1 MAYPFSEEEKRLIL
15 AEVIKTSNLDL
26 GHLVDFLK
34 LHKTEPNWLKMQ
46 LPPGRTMEQCI
57 QVTEQMFQGPMRI
70 PDLKRKPV
78 GDLLDKPSKRLAVA
92 SPMEPPAQLPPLA
105 SASQGPS
112 AYANPMSVRSL
123 LPAPTQLQQTPLP
136 NIQPRQMNAGPES
149 GTASNGYSSPNQP
162 PAAPPPPRKRGRPS
176 RADKARQLRAMLP
189 QHFTPLAPAPAPR
202 NSAGE
207 SPSTPAESSAY
218 SLSPGPA
225 SETTGEP
232 PKKKRGRPRST
243 DKGVLELPGTYTYRG
258 DQPRTLSGRS
268 MPSETPR
275 GRSDELRQDPYPE
288 REQLPESEKER
299 AIPHIGHLTQEG
311 LAR

>member
-112 AYANPMSVRSL
+112 AYANPMSHL
-123 LPAPTQLQQTPLP
+123 HLAIQL
-136 NIQPRQMNAGPES
+136 G
-149 GTASNGYSSPNQP
+149 
-162 PAAPPPPRKRGRPS
+162 KV
-176 RADKARQLRAMLP
+176 
-189 QHFTPLAPAPAPR
+189 PAPR
-202 NSAGE
+202 QRAQPTVYHQALPRRQLASHQGRNAGDLGQRKRAYQSYRALIPIESTNLGHCQIHTQSA
-207 SPSTPAESSAY
+207 SNFQNRRKN
-218 SLSPGPA
+218 
-225 SETTGEP
+225 EP
-232 PKKKRGRPRST
+232 
-243 DKGVLELPGTYTYRG
+243 Y
-258 DQPRTLSGRS
+258 
-268 MPSETPR
+268 
-275 GRSDELRQDPYPE
+275 
-288 REQLPESEKER
+288 
-299 AIPHIGHLTQEG
+299 HILGI
-311 LAR
+311 

>member
-112 AYANPMSVRSL
+112 AYANPMSHPGRELSL
-123 LPAPTQLQQTPLP
+123 QFITRPNLGDNWRAPKEET
-136 NIQPRQMNAGPES
+136 
-149 GTASNGYSSPNQP
+149 
-162 PAAPPPPRKRGRPS
+162 
-176 RADKARQLRAMLP
+176 RA
-189 QHFTPLAPAPAPR
+189 T
-202 NSAGE
+202 
-207 SPSTPAESSAY
+207 
-218 SLSPGPA
+218 
-225 SETTGEP
+225 
-232 PKKKRGRPRST
+232 
-243 DKGVLELPGTYTYRG
+243 
-258 DQPRTLSGRS
+258 
-268 MPSETPR
+268 
-275 GRSDELRQDPYPE
+275 
-288 REQLPESEKER
+288 
-299 AIPHIGHLTQEG
+299 
-311 LAR
+311 

>member
-112 AYANPMSVRSL
+112 AYANPMSA
-123 LPAPTQLQQTPLP
+123 LPRRQLASHQG
-136 NIQPRQMNAGPES
+136 RNAGDLGQRKRAYQSYRALIPIES
-149 GTASNGYSSPNQP
+149 TNLGHCQIHTQSASNFQNR
-162 PAAPPPPRKRGRPS
+162 RK
-176 RADKARQLRAMLP
+176 
-189 QHFTPLAPAPAPR
+189 
-202 NSAGE
+202 N
-207 SPSTPAESSAY
+207 
-218 SLSPGPA
+218 
-225 SETTGEP
+225 EP
-232 PKKKRGRPRST
+232 
-243 DKGVLELPGTYTYRG
+243 Y
-258 DQPRTLSGRS
+258 
-268 MPSETPR
+268 
-275 GRSDELRQDPYPE
+275 
-288 REQLPESEKER
+288 
-299 AIPHIGHLTQEG
+299 HILGI
-311 LAR
+311 

>member
-149 GTASNGYSSPNQP
+149 GTASNGYPSPNQP
-162 PAAPPPPRKRGRPS
+162 PAAPPPPR
-176 RADKARQLRAMLP
+176 
-189 QHFTPLAPAPAPR
+189 
-202 NSAGE
+202 
-207 SPSTPAESSAY
+207 
-218 SLSPGPA
+218 PA

-232 PKKKRGRPRST
+232 PRKKRGRPRST
-243 DKGVLELPGTYTYRG
+243 EKGVPELPGTYTYRV

-268 MPSETPR
+268 TPSETPR
-275 GRSDELRQDPYPE
+275 GRSDEMRQDPYPE

>member
-112 AYANPMSVRSL
+112 AYANLMSSD
-123 LPAPTQLQQTPLP
+123 
-136 NIQPRQMNAGPES
+136 
-149 GTASNGYSSPNQP
+149 
-162 PAAPPPPRKRGRPS
+162 APPTFYASGSSTCTSQFSWGKSQHPGRELSLQFITRPNLGDNW
-176 RADKARQLRAMLP
+176 RAPKEETRA
-189 QHFTPLAPAPAPR
+189 T
-202 NSAGE
+202 
-207 SPSTPAESSAY
+207 
-218 SLSPGPA
+218 
-225 SETTGEP
+225 
-232 PKKKRGRPRST
+232 
-243 DKGVLELPGTYTYRG
+243 
-258 DQPRTLSGRS
+258 
-268 MPSETPR
+268 
-275 GRSDELRQDPYPE
+275 
-288 REQLPESEKER
+288 
-299 AIPHIGHLTQEG
+299 
-311 LAR
+311 

>member
-112 AYANPMSVRSL
+112 AYANPMS
-123 LPAPTQLQQTPLP
+123 
-136 NIQPRQMNAGPES
+136 PRQMNAGPES
-149 GTASNGYSSPNQP
+149 GTASNGYPSPNQP

-232 PKKKRGRPRST
+232 PRKKRGRPRST
-243 DKGVLELPGTYTYRG
+243 EKGVPELPGTYTYRV
-258 DQPRTLSGRS
+258 DQPRTLS
-268 MPSETPR
+268 
-275 GRSDELRQDPYPE
+275 DPYPE